1 MTEPTE
7 RAGWLQGQ
15 ALHCSVAR
23 SCLFPCPY
31 SVPGIMDLENVG
43 NRNAEPGSAGVG
55 GAQGGGDVFGEVRV
69 SGLVTITIR
78 TEEKHLGTQIC
89 AHLTRVG

>member
-1 MTEPTE
+1 M
-7 RAGWLQGQ
+7 
-15 ALHCSVAR
+15 
-23 SCLFPCPY
+23 
-31 SVPGIMDLENVG
+31 
-43 NRNAEPGSAGVG
+43 G